1 MLDDISEILMM
12 VAMTLNLALWL
23 IEKIDWKGSEE
34 NG

>member
-1 MLDDISEILMM
+1 MIDDISEIIMM
-12 VAMTLNLALWL
+12 VAITLNFALWL